1 MFPRMRTC
9 KEAATEIK
17 EVDPGTCISESGLR
31 RLIKEG
37 KIRSVQIGNKQLLNL
52 DQVIAYLNEPFPIE
66 ETPEPETSKHIGLD
80 RIELFK
86 QNIGVK

>member
-1 MFPRMRTC
+1 MRTC

-66 ETPEPETSKHIGLD
+66 VPEPEPAKHIEPD
-80 RIELFK
+80 RLKLFK
-86 QNIGVK
+86 QNIGAK